1 MTDENLAA
9 FPVTQQRDEGVAS
22 DETIQ
27 HGEVRLGEGTRS
39 VDLAEG
45 ARLCA
50 GGAEERGHAGEDSAS
65 RV

>member
-9 FPVTQQRDEGVAS
+9 FTVTQQRDEGVAS

-27 HGEVRLGEGTRS
+27 HGEVRLNEGIRS
-39 VDLAEG
+39 ANLAEG

-50 GGAEERGHAGEDSAS
+50 GGAEERGHAGEDTTS